1 MESKVYSQRKRKMTN
16 NYPNSLINLLSPE
29 QRKVFLTLL
38 NKKNSTSL
46 DLLKELNKLISS
58 FGGFFS
64 EQKSY
69 KQILEKICEKKG
81 IKNMRSNSV
90 YEIEQLILENKF
102 NAIYNSLNEEDKK
115 KFDQE
120 IQKIALQRGLSTDQA
135 KSISAIGT
143 LAGANLAGF
152 GLYIMASTVVG
163 GITSA
168 IGLTL
173 PFAVYTGM
181 SSVLSVITGPVG
193 WIAGLGYLAY
203 TFRNDNLESAQN
215 KLKGSFEAIKGLVM
229 GNLEHSEIIVS
240 QICSYRILLLK
251 ENETKLEEN
260 KLQLKSVEEKLSTSK
275 ELKNNLQNQI
285 KGLNYHLS
293 EVNNE
298 LSKLNEK
305 STSLTQEIMLN
316 ELKIKQLK

>member
-1 MESKVYSQRKRKMTN
+1 MIS
-16 NYPNSLINLLSPE
+16 NYPNSLLTLLNEE
-29 QRKVFLTLL
+29 QKKSFVILL
-38 NKKNSTSL
+38 NKKNLVGL
-46 DLLKELNKLISS
+46 DLVKELNKLLSS
-58 FGGFFS
+58 FRGWFS
-64 EQKSY
+64 SEKTY
-69 KQILEKICEKKG
+69 KQLLEEICSKRNLEIG
-81 IKNMRSNSV
+81 RNFSV
-90 YEIEQLILENKF
+90 SQLEELILENKF
-102 NAIYNSLNEEDKK
+102 KTYINNLGEEERK
-115 KFDQE
+115 KFQE
-120 IQKIALQRGLSTDQA
+120 ELKTFASKNGIDASQI
-135 KSISAIGT
+135 KSLTTIGT
-143 LAGANLAGF
+143 LAGANFAGF
-152 GLYIMASTVVG
+152 GLYVMASTVVG

-229 GNLEHSEIIVS
+229 GNLEHSEIVVS

>member
-1 MESKVYSQRKRKMTN
+1 MIS
-16 NYPNSLINLLSPE
+16 NYPNSLLTLLNEE
-29 QRKVFLTLL
+29 QKKSFVILL
-38 NKKNSTSL
+38 NKKNLVGL
-46 DLLKELNKLISS
+46 DLVKELNKLLSS
-58 FGGFFS
+58 FRGWFS
-64 EQKSY
+64 SEKNY
-69 KQILEKICEKKG
+69 KQLLEEICSKRNLEIG
-81 IKNMRSNSV
+81 KNFSV
-90 YEIEQLILENKF
+90 SQLEELILENKF
-102 NAIYNSLNEEDKK
+102 KTYINNLGEEERK
-115 KFDQE
+115 KFQE
-120 IQKIALQRGLSTDQA
+120 ELKTFASKNGIDASQI
-135 KSISAIGT
+135 KSLTTIGT
-143 LAGANLAGF
+143 LAGANFAGF
-152 GLYIMASTVVG
+152 GLYVMASTVVG
-163 GITSA
+163 GIASA

-298 LSKLNEK
+298 LSKLDEK
-305 STSLTQEIMLN
+305 SANLTQEITLN

>member
-1 MESKVYSQRKRKMTN
+1 MIS
-16 NYPNSLINLLSPE
+16 NYPNSLLTLLNEE
-29 QRKVFLTLL
+29 QKKSFVILL
-38 NKKNSTSL
+38 NKKNLVGL
-46 DLLKELNKLISS
+46 DLVKELNKLLSS
-58 FGGFFS
+58 FRGWFS
-64 EQKSY
+64 SEKNY
-69 KQILEKICEKKG
+69 KQLLEEICTKRNLEIRG
-81 IKNMRSNSV
+81 NFSV
-90 YEIEQLILENKF
+90 SQLEELILENKF
-102 NAIYNSLNEEDKK
+102 KTYINNLGEEERK
-115 KFDQE
+115 KFQE
-120 IQKIALQRGLSTDQA
+120 ELKTFASKNGIDASQI
-135 KSISAIGT
+135 KSLTTIGT
-143 LAGANLAGF
+143 LAGANFAGF
-152 GLYIMASTVVG
+152 GLYVMASTVVG

-240 QICSYRILLLK
+240 QICSFRILLLK

-260 KLQLKSVEEKLSTSK
+260 KLQLKSVEEKLISAK

-293 EVNNE
+293 EVSNE
-298 LSKLNEK
+298 LSRLDEK
-305 STSLTQEIMLN
+305 STNLSQEITLN
-316 ELKIKQLK
+316 EFKIKQLK

>member
-1 MESKVYSQRKRKMTN
+1 MESKVYSQRKRNMTN

-163 GITSA
+163 GLTSA

-173 PFAVYTGM
+173 PFAFYTGM
-181 SSVLSVITGPVG
+181 SSVLSIVTGPVG
-193 WIAGLGYLAY
+193 WIAGLGYVAY
-203 TFRNDNLESAQN
+203 TFRNDNLETAQV
-215 KLKGSFEAIKGLVM
+215 KLKTTATGIKNVFT
-229 GNLEHSEIIVS
+229 GNIEHCEIIIS
-240 QICSYRILLLK
+240 QICSFRVLLLQEF
-251 ENETKLEEN
+251 ENEISQSENKIAEINTKLP
-260 KLQLKSVEEKLSTSK
+260 
-275 ELKNNLQNQI
+275 ELKAKKEELNQ
-285 KGLNYHLS
+285 
-293 EVNNE
+293 E
-298 LSKLNEK
+298 LSKI
-305 STSLTQEIMLN
+305 TRSLTQIKNEIEIAENSNTNNKNRIADLKLKLN
-316 ELKIKQLK
+316 SIQ

>member
-1 MESKVYSQRKRKMTN
+1 MLEEICSKRNLEIGRNFSVSQ
-16 NYPNSLINLLSPE
+16 
-29 QRKVFLTLL
+29 
-38 NKKNSTSL
+38 
-46 DLLKELNKLISS
+46 
-58 FGGFFS
+58 
-64 EQKSY
+64 
-69 KQILEKICEKKG
+69 LEE
-81 IKNMRSNSV
+81 
-90 YEIEQLILENKF
+90 LILENKF
-102 NAIYNSLNEEDKK
+102 KTYINNLGEEERK
-115 KFDQE
+115 KFQE
-120 IQKIALQRGLSTDQA
+120 ELKTFASKNGIDASQI
-135 KSISAIGT
+135 KSLTTIGT
-143 LAGANLAGF
+143 LAGANFAGF
-152 GLYIMASTVVG
+152 GLYVMASTVVG

>member
-1 MESKVYSQRKRKMTN
+1 MIS
-16 NYPNSLINLLSPE
+16 NYPNSLLTLLNEE
-29 QRKVFLTLL
+29 QKKSFVILL
-38 NKKNSTSL
+38 NKKNLVGL
-46 DLLKELNKLISS
+46 DLVKELNKLLSS
-58 FGGFFS
+58 FRGWFS
-64 EQKSY
+64 SEKTY
-69 KQILEKICEKKG
+69 KHLLEEICSKRNLEIG
-81 IKNMRSNSV
+81 RNFSV
-90 YEIEQLILENKF
+90 SQLEELILENKF
-102 NAIYNSLNEEDKK
+102 KTYINNLGEEERK
-115 KFDQE
+115 KFQE
-120 IQKIALQRGLSTDQA
+120 ELKTFASKNGIDASQI
-135 KSISAIGT
+135 KSLTTIGT
-143 LAGANLAGF
+143 LAGANFAGF
-152 GLYIMASTVVG
+152 GLYVMASTVVG

>member
-1 MESKVYSQRKRKMTN
+1 MERKK
-16 NYPNSLINLLSPE
+16 
-29 QRKVFLTLL
+29 
-38 NKKNSTSL
+38 
-46 DLLKELNKLISS
+46 
-58 FGGFFS
+58 
-64 EQKSY
+64 
-69 KQILEKICEKKG
+69 EKKFQEELKTFASKNG
-81 IKNMRSNSV
+81 IDASQIK
-90 YEIEQLILENKF
+90 
-102 NAIYNSLNEEDKK
+102 SL
-115 KFDQE
+115 
-120 IQKIALQRGLSTDQA
+120 TT
-135 KSISAIGT
+135 IGT
-143 LAGANLAGF
+143 LAGANFAGF
-152 GLYIMASTVVG
+152 GLYVMASTVVG